1 MMEEEFEALL
11 DAQKEDKVKELEKFF
26 LDKTK
31 DALDSDFKANA
42 LDVAADFDE
51 FRRRAR
57 DEEGM
62 PFYAG
67 FFATLS
73 ETIKRHHEP

>member
-1 MMEEEFEALL
+1 MRDQFENLVKAETEEKSLEA
-11 DAQKEDKVKELEKFF
+11 EKFF

-31 DALDSDFKANA
+31 EALDSDFKATA

-73 ETIKRHHEP
+73 DLIKRDHER

>member
-1 MMEEEFEALL
+1 MNSASPTPEAETKLILL
-11 DAQKEDKVKELEKFF
+11 SLIPIYI
-26 LDKTK
+26 
-31 DALDSDFKANA
+31 SDFKANA

-51 FRRRAR
+51 FRCRAR